1 MHAPTA
7 SEIGSVAQEFAP
19 AEEPHCSPMSFGQLR
34 VWFVEQLAMG
44 AAVNNLFFA
53 VRLSGELHDGKPVQ
67 VIGRARAPALTLIDL
82 SKRPTPDLTQEA
94 YAVAHREVNKPFDLT
109 RGPLLRLVLL
119 RLAPQNHIML
129 ATLHHIICDG
139 WSLGLFADELA
150 TCYAAFRSGAIP
162 AL

>member
-53 VRLSGELHDGKPVQ
+53 VQLSGELHQSALDLSLKVVVDRHEVLRTTFDTRDGKPVQ

-82 SKRPTPDLTQEA
+82 SERPTPDLTMVFQI
-94 YAVAHREVNKPFDLT
+94 
-109 RGPLLRLVLL
+109 VLCQYSGE
-119 RLAPQNHIML
+119 P
-129 ATLHHIICDG
+129 DG
-139 WSLGLFADELA
+139 
-150 TCYAAFRSGAIP
+150 
-162 AL
+162 

>member
-1 MHAPTA
+1 MQAPTA

-82 SKRPTPDLTQEA
+82 SERPTPDLTMVFQI
-94 YAVAHREVNKPFDLT
+94 
-109 RGPLLRLVLL
+109 VLCQYSGE
-119 RLAPQNHIML
+119 P
-129 ATLHHIICDG
+129 DG
-139 WSLGLFADELA
+139 
-150 TCYAAFRSGAIP
+150 
-162 AL
+162 